1 MSQPPASR
9 PTGCRAVGGY
19 GTRTYPPPPGGGGV
33 EPLQRRTRLPSWLI
47 SAVLHFLGLM
57 LVVVVPLSSAPRRG
71 AMAERTADVGI
82 VLKHQE
88 GDDQYYESGD
98 GGGTEPAAAAATA
111 ASEAGG
117 VDELLSNQPP
127 ADPST
132 RLPSSLKVIGP
143 GALGGG
149 AVGTAIGADSGPRRS
164 GHPGGRTGRTRVF
177 GVEGE
182 GYKFAYVFDRSGSME
197 GRPLQAAKA
206 ELIASLE
213 SLADTHQFQIIFYNS
228 QVMRFSP
235 SGEPNQLF
243 FATQRNRSLAAKF
256 IGSIVA
262 DDGTDHEQALM
273 LAINLRPDVIF
284 LLTDADEPK
293 LWPGQLA
300 KIKRRAEGI
309 TINAIEFGF
318 GPQADPNSF
327 LVRLAREN
335 GGRHAYVDISNPIP
349 VQRQ

>member
-9 PTGCRAVGGY
+9 PVGC
-19 GTRTYPPPPGGGGV
+19 PLGGGGV
-33 EPLQRRTRLPSWLI
+33 EPLRRRTRLPSWLI

-57 LVVVVPLSSAPRRG
+57 LVVVAPLSSAPRRG

-82 VLKHQE
+82 VLKNQE
-88 GDDQYYESGD
+88 GDSQYYQSGD
-98 GGGTEPAAAAATA
+98 GGGTEQAAAAATA
-111 ASEAGG
+111 GTEAGG
-117 VDELLSNQPP
+117 VDELLSDQPP
-127 ADPST
+127 TDPST

-149 AVGTAIGADSGPRRS
+149 AVGTAIGADRGAGRS
-164 GHPGGRTGRTRVF
+164 GRAPSGWGGGTGRTRVF

-213 SLADTHQFQIIFYNS
+213 SLADTHQFQIIFYNE
-228 QVMRFSP
+228 QALRFSP
-235 SGEPNQLF
+235 TGEPNRLF
-243 FATQRNRSLAAKF
+243 FATERNKSLAAKF

-300 KIKRRAEGI
+300 KITRRAEGI

-318 GPQADPNSF
+318 GPQADPNNF